1 MGSLL
6 DELKWKAQLAKWKA
20 EDLARDARR
29 ELERIETDVR
39 INHPEA
45 VARAEQAIGRIGDA
59 IETTVTQTA
68 QTIATL
74 ISEPHTMEH
83 KVIML
88 GGRRAGKSTILASI
102 LHLLKEGTPGYLAIA
117 DVTDYNQ
124 KLLGTDGK
132 MYRIPTLQNKRAE
145 AEGFILEKKK
155 GTSFLVD
162 MAPSKVSASY
172 VLNVKENRGNNTIKL
187 EFVDVPGEW
196 MRQGTAENAKL
207 EEIVHDSDVF
217 VIAIDTPFLM
227 QDGEEQYSSLLNETY
242 NRIPEI
248 ESTLVKNMKIEETTL
263 DTKDGEQSFKLDRK
277 LILLCPVKCEK
288 WVQEHRIGEVTQK
301 VKKAYKN
308 LIKQFVTI
316 PEVEMWI
323 MPISTVGGLQVD
335 QLRPAMRFYKD
346 EDDKLGITCHEDPLT
361 GVIINGEGKV
371 IRRTPASFVEPDEMW
386 KIDHVRFPLAWYKL
400 NGRGFKPE
408 FCEQPG
414 YHILKFL
421 IGKEENFIETE
432 ARVER
437 EKLDDMG
444 PIRRWLKIL
453 FHPTFGQYLPI
464 WKQAIQGL
472 QSDGL
477 IKTNG
482 DGFERVTHPIS

>member
-124 KLLGTDGK
+124 ERMGTDGK
-132 MYRIPTLQNKRAE
+132 MLRIPSLTIKRYE
-145 AEGFILEKKK
+145 AEGFIRDRRN

-162 MAPSKVSASY
+162 MAPSRVSASY
-172 VLNVKENRGNNTIKL
+172 VLNVKENRGNNTVKL

-196 MRQGTAENAKL
+196 MRQSTAENAEL
-207 EEIVHDSDVF
+207 EKIVHDSDVF

-227 QDGEEQYSSLLNETY
+227 QDGEEQYSSLLNDVY

-248 ESTLVKNMKIEETTL
+248 ESTLVRNMKIEETT
-263 DTKDGEQSFKLDRK
+263 LDRK

-301 VKKAYKN
+301 VKEAYKN
-308 LIKQFVTI
+308 LINQFVTI

-346 EDDKLGITCHEDPLT
+346 KDDRVGISCHEDPLT
-361 GVIINGEGKV
+361 GVIINGEGRV
-371 IRRTPASFVEPDEMW
+371 IRKAPDSSVEPDKTWE
-386 KIDHVRFPLAWYKL
+386 IDHARIPLAWYKL

-421 IGKEENFIETE
+421 IGKEENCIETE
-432 ARVER
+432 ARVQQ
-437 EKLDDMG
+437 EKLDNMN
-444 PIRRWLKIL
+444 PILRWLKTV
-453 FHPTFGQYLPI
+453 FHPTFGQYLPV

-482 DGFERVTHPIS
+482 DGFERLTRPVS